1 MLQQKMRVLANQP
14 DFDLLAARGALIE
27 GAAVIDIREQ
37 ETEQIRQERNELRA
51 CIQRLREELS
61 NKMNAECP
69 RGW

>member
-51 CIQRLREELS
+51 CIQRLREEL
-61 NKMNAECP
+61 NN
-69 RGW
+69 RGR